1 MGRGVLLD
9 YLSWVEGQG
18 RSPALL
24 ETTQITVPD
33 LLAIAESQNVS
44 FKAGDILFIRTGY
57 NRALGSLTQDQL
69 GTYVSRAPRP
79 TAIGVE
85 SSREMLRWI
94 WETGFV
100 AVAGDMIAFEALP
113 FQGEDFLL
121 HEWLLAGWGLPI
133 GELFDLEKLS
143 EECRKVGKW
152 SFFFSSVPLRVP
164 GGVASPPNGVA
175 IL

>member
-1 MGRGVLLD
+1 MVGRGVLLD
-9 YLSWVEGQG
+9 WQSWAEAQG
-18 RSPALL
+18 RPTAPL
-24 ETTQITVPD
+24 ETTVITARD
-33 LLAIAESQNVS
+33 LQAVAESQNVS
-44 FKAGDILFIRTGY
+44 FKPGDILLIHSGY
-57 NRALGSLTQDQL
+57 VRALKSLREDQAEA
-69 GTYVSRAPRP
+69 YFADPPP

-85 SSREMLRWI
+85 TSEATLRWI

-100 AVAGDMIAFEALP
+100 AVAGDMMGFEAIP
-113 FQGEDFLL
+113 FRDRTYSL

-133 GELFDLEKLS
+133 GELFDLERLA